1 MVLGGIPRF
10 VKGLKR
16 MEVVLG
22 SGEAGMKN
30 GSGLGVD
37 WGNNVTRQISNSFLT
52 MSSSIPFSPES
63 ARKHR
68 RGLLWS

>member
-37 WGNNVTRQISNSFLT
+37 WGNNV
-52 MSSSIPFSPES
+52 SSMVDVVADTGKKKI
-63 ARKHR
+63 RIKKK
-68 RGLLWS
+68 G

>member
-30 GSGLGVD
+30 GSALGVD
-37 WGNNVTRQISNSFLT
+37 WGNNVSRNTMHPKNPSLHSGGHSILHFL
-52 MSSSIPFSPES
+52 
-63 ARKHR
+63 
-68 RGLLWS
+68 L